1 MKPIEKYSS
10 FYFVGVAGAGMS
22 AIAQYLSGK
31 GFKVAGSDRQFKT
44 NGSKVQ
50 KQLEDAGIACFPDDG
65 SGVEAGI
72 SVMVASTAIEESH
85 PAFQKAKTLGI
96 PVKHRSEILAEIAL
110 SCKTIAVSGTSGKS
124 TVTAMIYHVLDC
136 AGLSPS
142 LITGAGL
149 VSLERL
155 GKIGNAVAGN
165 GEWLVIEADESD
177 GSLVRYFPDIGIILN
192 VDKDH
197 KEISELEEI
206 FQKFSENIKERN
218 GVLFANG
225 DNLLAAK
232 YVSNRL
238 NLFGKEQSYGVQG
251 VDYRV
256 EGFSSCF
263 RVRCAGEL
271 VRFCLPLPGKHNM
284 ENALAATSAALKVG
298 INLHDIAEAL
308 STFPGIYRRHQ
319 ILGNFGGVT
328 LVDDF
333 AHNPAKIAASI
344 RSVQGFTQKRVLAWF
359 QPHGFGPTRFLRN
372 DLVESIRDSLREND
386 QMFFSEIFYAGGT
399 VVRDISA
406 GDLSSDLENAG
417 RKSTFIEN
425 RMECAKEMVR
435 LAEPGDTI
443 LLMGARDPSLAD
455 FAKDVAKMLHERFG
469 N

>member
-1 MKPIEKYSS
+1 MKPIERYSS

-22 AIAQYLSGK
+22 AIAQYLAGK
-31 GFKVAGSDRQFKT
+31 GFKVSGSDRQFSAK
-44 NGSKVQ
+44 NSKVEQ
-50 KQLEDAGIACFPDDG
+50 QLSAAGIQCFLDDG

-72 SVMVASTAIEESH
+72 SAMVVSTAIEESH
-85 PAFQKAKTLGI
+85 PAFQKAKILGI
-96 PVKHRSEILAEIAL
+96 PVKHRSEILAEIAH

-136 AGLSPS
+136 AGLSPC
-142 LITGAGL
+142 LITGVGL

-177 GSLVRYFPDIGIILN
+177 GSLVRYFPNIGLILN

-206 FQKFSENIKERN
+206 FRRFVSNTESVGGSIW
-218 GVLFANG
+218 ANG
-225 DNLLAAK
+225 DNALASKFAADR
-232 YVSNRL
+232 NH
-238 NLFGKEQSYGVQG
+238 LFGKEQSYAVQG

-256 EGFSSCF
+256 EGTSSCF
-263 RVRCAGEL
+263 RVRHAGEL
-271 VRFCLPLPGKHNM
+271 VRFRLPLPGKHNM
-284 ENALAATSAALKVG
+284 ENALAATAVALEIG
-298 INLHDIAEAL
+298 LDLREIAEAL
-308 STFPGIYRRHQ
+308 SSFSGIYRRHQ

-344 RSVQGFTQKRVLAWF
+344 RSVQGFTSNRVFAWF
-359 QPHGFGPTRFLRN
+359 QPHGFGPTRFLRH

-399 VVRDISA
+399 VIRDISA
-406 GDLSSDLENAG
+406 GDLSLDLEKAG

-425 RMECAKEMVR
+425 RIECAKEMVQ
-435 LAEPGDTI
+435 LVQPGDSI

-455 FAKDVAKMLHERFG
+455 FAKEVAKLLQERFG